1 MNSITKVNVEALE
14 RSKLMIFLVI
24 CGGAV
29 TFQRRCLHRS
39 RGEERGVYIMWIYS
53 LPLKNIDAGDHIL
66 QCDGIPG
73 PVSAARQPAT
83 DVDREK

>member
-1 MNSITKVNVEALE
+1 MAL
-14 RSKLMIFLVI
+14 SPQKL
-24 CGGAV
+24 
-29 TFQRRCLHRS
+29 
-39 RGEERGVYIMWIYS
+39 RGRTGCVHHVDLLATI
-53 LPLKNIDAGDHIL
+53 KNIDAGDHIL